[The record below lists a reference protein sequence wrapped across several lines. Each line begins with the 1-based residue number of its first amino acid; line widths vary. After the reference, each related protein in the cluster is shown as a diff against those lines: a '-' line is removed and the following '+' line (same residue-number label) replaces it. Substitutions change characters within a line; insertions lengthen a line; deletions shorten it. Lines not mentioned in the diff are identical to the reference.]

1 MGDRA
6 HLACLAR
13 YPTGGRIAFIGHFI
27 LFQGFVVADDCDL
40 DAVDIGHGESGGWRM
55 EGEGEKRYCGRV
67 PLRAATML
75 FDPCRVRQRVL
86 RHVGIAGVYGFFFD
100 F

>member
-1 MGDRA
+1 
-6 HLACLAR
+6 
-13 YPTGGRIAFIGHFI
+13 
-27 LFQGFVVADDCDL
+27 
-40 DAVDIGHGESGGWRM
+40 M

-86 RHVGIAGVYGFFFD
+86 RHVGIAGVYGFFFRLSEKSGKLELLEANVEHRMCVD
-100 F
+100 YRLKAGAKLEVER